1 MNSIVRVGM
10 GGDIV
15 EEAVSGSLIK
25 LCGVRLV
32 GGELTD
38 SSKDRKGVEEQG
50 PNHPLDPSLLH
61 W

>member
-1 MNSIVRVGM
+1 VNSFVRVGM

-15 EEAVSGSLIK
+15 EEAVSGSEIK

-38 SSKDRKGVEEQG
+38 SSKDRKV
-50 PNHPLDPSLLH
+50 
-61 W
+61 